1 MEELTKTP
9 DTQTGGEQTKQEGN
23 QGEELKQFTQKQID
37 EMIIAAKQQVKKK
50 FADYDEVKAKAE
62 ELEKAQKEAKLA
74 EMDELERTKTSLTE
88 KDEELTKLQKQIA
101 DMELSQ
107 KRTTVTNAFK
117 EAALAAKIPTK
128 RLEDAKVLAGIS
140 EETDVEKIEELV
152 KQLVEEKPFLVE
164 AKSPQQKQIGD
175 HSNGSQKV
183 NEKTNAELLAEAA
196 DKVRRTQRM
205 EDKLAY
211 VNLKSKLGM

>member
-1 MEELTKTP
+1 MEEQTKTP
-9 DTQTGGEQTKQEGN
+9 DTQTGGEQTPPAGN

-74 EMDELERTKTSLTE
+74 EMDELERTKTSLAE
-88 KDEELTKLQKQIA
+88 KDEELTKLQTQIA
-101 DMELSQ
+101 EMELSQ
-107 KRTTVTNAFK
+107 KRTAVTNAFK
-117 EAALAAKIPTK
+117 EAAISANIPTK

-152 KQLVEEKPFLVE
+152 KKLVEEKPFLVE
-164 AKSPQQKQIGD
+164 TKAPQQKQIGD
-175 HSNGSQKV
+175 HSNGATKV
-183 NEKTNAELLAEAA
+183 NEKTKSEMLTEAA
-196 DKVRRTQRM
+196 DKARRTQRM

-211 VNLKSKLGM
+211 VNLKAKLGM